1 MKTILAPSGVSQN
14 EDPGLIFRTSILK
27 NQGSS
32 PSSILFAWKRQNS
45 TPCDW
50 LAKVWSSTLDIS
62 QSYNAGSTVTFN
74 RFLRSDSDFLAIL
87 WHNIAQKRI
96 NIHVNLCAIIAD
108 YAIGLTSNEKNK
120 PNSGR
125 YAPGRDGGEDADVP
139 DRRGRTGHTHVGQS
153 LVRVLSFGG
162 HGRLHEDGDVGSRYC
177 DGSETD
183 NPVRAQGITDGSMS
197 DSIKPFTSAECG
209 RRFTLTAPCYPIIQ
223 ILDGAFRPAE
233 LFPNVSSA
241 GKHLS
246 PVREHTSEKWEGGA
260 LAPPETHPEAI

>member
-1 MKTILAPSGVSQN
+1 MISMKQFRN
-14 EDPGLIFRTSILK
+14 ELLSNKLYGFQLHQRGG
-27 NQGSS
+27 NS
-32 PSSILFAWKRQNS
+32 PFSRYDIYQCNAASKA
-45 TPCDW
+45 CDR
-50 LAKVWSSTLDIS
+50 LAKRLDSTCLSTQINVSGSIVTLTLGLLSDLIYTKITPMCINIDGALSTLALLLCS
-62 QSYNAGSTVTFN
+62 AGVGKDEN
-74 RFLRSDSDFLAIL
+74 AIL
-87 WHNIAQKRI
+87 
-96 NIHVNLCAIIAD
+96 
-108 YAIGLTSNEKNK
+108 
-120 PNSGR
+120 SGR
-125 YAPGRDGGEDADVP
+125 CAPGRTGGEDADIP

-246 PVREHTSEKWEGGA
+246 PVREVPSEKWEGGA
-260 LAPPETHPEAI
+260 SAPPETYPEAI

>member
-1 MKTILAPSGVSQN
+1 MISMKQFKNELLPIQLLRTGSPYLGGNSPLSIYCLYQN
-14 EDPGLIFRTSILK
+14 RAASK
-27 NQGSS
+27 
-32 PSSILFAWKRQNS
+32 AW
-45 TPCDW
+45 DL
-50 LAKVWSSTLDIS
+50 LAKRFVSTSESTHFSSVGSIVTPTFGLFSEILIS
-62 QSYNAGSTVTFN
+62 SKIPPMV
-74 RFLRSDSDFLAIL
+74 
-87 WHNIAQKRI
+87 I
-96 NIHVNLCAIIAD
+96 NIHDRILPLIYESRINGEPE
-108 YAIGLTSNEKNK
+108 YERTTF
-120 PNSGR
+120 SGR
-125 YAPGRDGGEDADVP
+125 YAPGRDGGEDADIP

-260 LAPPETHPEAI
+260 SAPPETYPEAI